1 MQAALMRL
9 GELQNVFQR
18 YLLEGDETIAGHVA
32 GTTRV
37 PVRTRLAIYG
47 EGYQLRLVEALEHSF
62 PTLLQLMGTD
72 EFAVLARNYIQRFP
86 SVFRSVRYY
95 GDQLAAFLSAEPRYA
110 ATPLL
115 AEMARWEWAMAN
127 VFDAADA
134 TPIDLSALT
143 DIEPESWAEL
153 RFEWNAALEV
163 VPLRWNVAAI
173 WKACSEG
180 AVTSA
185 AEHDPAAGEAST
197 GEAARVEAATGE
209 AAAAVPAATLLE
221 RSGDWLLWRKE
232 LQIYFRQLSATEAQ
246 TLAAARA
253 GESFGELCERLCRQL
268 DEQAASLHAAA
279 FLRGWVESGL
289 IIAAQLPQQGA

>member
-1 MQAALMRL
+1 MRL
-9 GELQNVFQR
+9 AQLQDVFQR
-18 YLLEGDETIAGHVA
+18 YLLEGDETIAGQIA

-47 EGYQLRLVEALEHSF
+47 EGYPLRLAEALEHSF
-62 PTLLQLMGTD
+62 PTLLQLMGAE
-72 EFAVLARNYIQRFP
+72 EFTVLARSYIQRFP
-86 SVFRSVRYY
+86 SVFRSIRYY

-110 ATPLL
+110 ATALL

-134 TPIDLSALT
+134 RPIDIGALT
-143 DIEPESWAEL
+143 AIEPESWAEL
-153 RFEWNAALEV
+153 RFEWSAALEV

-173 WKACSEG
+173 WKACSAG
-180 AVTSA
+180 ASMNA
-185 AEHDPAAGEAST
+185 AAS
-197 GEAARVEAATGE
+197 EP
-209 AAAAVPAATLLE
+209 AAAVPAATLLE
-221 RSGDWLLWRKE
+221 RPAEWLLWRQE

-253 GESFGELCERLCRQL
+253 GESFGELCERLCGQL
-268 DEQAASLHAAA
+268 QEQAAPLHAAA

-289 IIAAQLPQQGA
+289 IISVQVPQQGA

>member
-18 YLLEGDETIAGHVA
+18 YLLEGDETIASHVA

-37 PVRTRLAIYG
+37 PVGTRLAIYG
-47 EGYQLRLVEALEHSF
+47 EGYQLRLAEALEHSF
-62 PTLLQLMGTD
+62 PILLQLMGSD
-72 EFAVLARNYIQRFP
+72 EFAVLARNYTQRFP

-134 TPIDLSALT
+134 TPIDIGALT
-143 DIEPESWAEL
+143 DIKPESWAEL
-153 RFEWNAALEV
+153 RFAWSAALEV
-163 VPLRWNVAAI
+163 VSLRWNVAAI

-180 AVTSA
+180 TSA
-185 AEHDPAAGEAST
+185 AGHEPAG
-197 GEAARVEAATGE
+197 GEAAT
-209 AAAAVPAATLLE
+209 AVPAARLLE
-221 RSGDWLLWRKE
+221 RPGDWLLWRKE

-253 GESFGELCERLCRQL
+253 RESFGELCERLCGQL

-289 IIAAQLPQQGA
+289 IIAVQLPQQGV